1 MAEEKIVN
9 KKVEQMESDTLESD
23 VNVGEESLLEEVE
36 TEEVISAE
44 EQIESLMQ
52 QVKDLEAQLEEKD
65 NRYLRLQ
72 ADLDNYR
79 RRAKLDMEASVKYR
93 AQSLITDLLPIIDNF
108 ERALQ
113 VKTENE
119 EVKSVLTGMEMVYK
133 SLLDALKNEGTE
145 QIDAVGKEFDP
156 NFHQAVMQV
165 QDETFASNIVVEEL
179 QKGYLLKDRVIRP
192 SMVKVN
198 E

>member
-1 MAEEKIVN
+1 
-9 KKVEQMESDTLESD
+9 MESDTLESD